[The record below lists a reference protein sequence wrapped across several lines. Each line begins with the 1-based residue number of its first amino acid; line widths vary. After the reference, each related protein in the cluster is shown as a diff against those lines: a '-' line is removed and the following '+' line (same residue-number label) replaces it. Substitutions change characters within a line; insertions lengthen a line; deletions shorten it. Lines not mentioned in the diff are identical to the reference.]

1 MRAVFD
7 TNVIVSG
14 LLAATG
20 TCGRLLDLVLE
31 GEVLLCSD
39 QRLLAEY
46 REVVSRAEL
55 RIDPTDAGRV
65 IDFLDRASESVVAL
79 PLDVALP
86 DPDDLPFLEVAAR
99 ASAVLVTGTFA
110 TIRRARPQGS
120 RSAVATPV
128 PRLSGHLLTPPS
140 GRAPGPS
147 SWHQTLYLVN
157 YVIQSI
163 KY

>member
-55 RIDPTDAGRV
+55 SIDPTDAGRV

-99 ASAVLVTGTFA
+99 ASAVLVTGNLRHYPA
-110 TIRRARPQGS
+110 RARRGVEVLSPRQFLNLL
-120 RSAVATPV
+120 AT
-128 PRLSGHLLTPPS
+128 S
-140 GRAPGPS
+140 
-147 SWHQTLYLVN
+147 
-157 YVIQSI
+157 
-163 KY
+163 